1 MMNLLPESESSKEK
15 SSTLIESTPDAK
27 IDEKTDLLNLP
38 LAQWVQPQ
46 NKRKIVSL
54 ETSTQKVIS
63 PVKLESV
70 QSPTQRFV

>member
-15 SSTLIESTPDAK
+15 SPTLIESTPDTK
-27 IDEKTDLLNLP
+27 IDEKTDNLP
-38 LAQWVQPQ
+38 LAQWVQSQ

-70 QSPTQRFV
+70 TSPTQRFV